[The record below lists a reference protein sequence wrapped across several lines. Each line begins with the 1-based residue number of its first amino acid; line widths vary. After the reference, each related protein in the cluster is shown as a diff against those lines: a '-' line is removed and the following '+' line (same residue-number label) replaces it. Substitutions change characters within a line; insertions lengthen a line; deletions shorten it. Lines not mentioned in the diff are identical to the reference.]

1 MWWGFSHEYINRKL
15 AQLHNLSIEITYT
28 FDYQFQ
34 SSNCKSTQM
43 NVKSTN
49 TSIKKKSKFI
59 PYLLLLSTILFFQ
72 YSWSQN
78 ISVKIIDATT
88 KEPIPYATINI
99 DKKEHLI
106 SNAEGFFNL
115 SETAIQ
121 DENTLTIT
129 YLGYKNL
136 EVKVSQLSKLDY
148 IIALTPTIFELN
160 DVQVNGEKP
169 NPYVIMA
176 TVKANLSINY
186 RNTDNPI
193 KDMLFVRKSTAT
205 YPKEVVVDINQSTG
219 FSKQAL
225 KQVNSDVQN
234 FTNALIK
241 SPPKEYT
248 DMLCNLFTHTIK
260 KDNKS
265 FESHKM
271 NVLKATVLKN
281 EGSATSSEELKEIG
295 IKTMLKHL
303 DSTKYY
309 RIKSGLIGSR
319 DTISLRKDFNKK
331 KTKSKTADQS
341 TLLTTTKYNLIQF
354 IKNNNLGKSSEHDF
368 INNPEL
374 YTYKFEGTTF
384 TEDNDY
390 AFVLSFLPKKG
401 SAKFTGK
408 LYINESDY
416 AVLRAEYQLDEGENL
431 HNVNLKWLLGIKV
444 AQNNNKGILMFR
456 KKSENK
462 NYYLHYASEENGNYF
477 YINRPLKF
485 IEITKEDKDILSLD
499 IKYEGNST
507 TKTEFLNLS
516 HSLVTDTDVTKVV
529 ENEFNI
535 VSLKS
540 YDPKIWKG
548 YHAIEPVAEL
558 KRFKVKE

>member
-1 MWWGFSHEYINRKL
+1 
-15 AQLHNLSIEITYT
+15 
-28 FDYQFQ
+28 
-34 SSNCKSTQM
+34 M

-59 PYLLLLSTILFFQ
+59 PYLFLLSTIFFFQ

-106 SNAEGFFNL
+106 SNAEGFFSL

-121 DENTLTIT
+121 DENTLIIT

-205 YPKEVVVDINQSTG
+205 YPKEVVVDVNQSTG

-225 KQVNSDVQN
+225 KKVNNDIQSFAN
-234 FTNALIK
+234 TLIA

-248 DMLCNLFTHTIK
+248 DMLCNLYTNTIK

-281 EGSATSSEELKEIG
+281 EGSATSSEELKQIG
-295 IKTMLKHL
+295 LKTMLKHL

-309 RIKSGLIGSR
+309 RIKSGLIGSQ

-331 KTKSKTADQS
+331 KAKNKKTDQS
-341 TLLTTTKYNLIQF
+341 TLLTSTKYNVTQF
-354 IKNNNLGKSSEHDF
+354 IQNNNLGNSSKHDF
-368 INNPEL
+368 IIKPEL
-374 YTYKFEGTTF
+374 YRYKFEGTTF
-384 TEDNDY
+384 TEENDY
-390 AFVLSFLPKKG
+390 AFVLSFSPKKS

-416 AVLRAEYQLDEGENL
+416 AVLRAEYQLDDGEKLN
-431 HNVNLKWLLGIKV
+431 NVNLKWLLGIKA
-444 AQNNNKGILMFR
+444 AQNNKKGILMFR

-477 YINRPLKF
+477 YVNRPLKF

-499 IKYEGNST
+499 IKFEGNT
-507 TKTEFLNLS
+507 LTKTEFLNLS
-516 HSLVTDTDVTKVV
+516 HTAVTTADVNKVV

-535 VSLKS
+535 VPLKS

-548 YHAIEPVAEL
+548 YHAIEPLAEL
-558 KRFKVKE
+558 KRFKVND

>member
-1 MWWGFSHEYINRKL
+1 MKE
-15 AQLHNLSIEITYT
+15 
-28 FDYQFQ
+28 
-34 SSNCKSTQM
+34 KST
-43 NVKSTN
+43 KTP
-49 TSIKKKSKFI
+49 IEKKFKFI
-59 PYLLLLSTILFFQ
+59 QYLLLLSTILFFQ

-78 ISVKIIDATT
+78 ISVKIIDVIT

-136 EVKVSQLSKLDY
+136 EVKISQLSKLDY

-186 RNTDNPI
+186 SKTGNPV

-205 YPKEVVVDINQSTG
+205 YPKEVVVDVNQSTG

-241 SPPKEYT
+241 SPPKEYK
-248 DMLCNLFTHTIK
+248 DMLCNLYTHTVK

-265 FESHKM
+265 FESHKI

-331 KTKSKTADQS
+331 KTKSKTADKS
-341 TLLTTTKYNLIQF
+341 TLLTTTKYNLTEF
-354 IKNNNLGKSSEHDF
+354 IHKNNLINSSEHDF
-368 INNPEL
+368 INNPDL
-374 YTYKFEGTTF
+374 YRYKFEGTTF
-384 TEDNDY
+384 TEDNNY
-390 AFVLSFLPKKG
+390 AFVLSFSPKK
-401 SAKFTGK
+401 SRAKYTGK
-408 LYINESDY
+408 LFINESDY
-416 AVLRAEYQLDEGENL
+416 AVLRAEFQLDEGEKLN
-431 HNVNLKWLLGIKV
+431 NVNLKWLLGIKV
-444 AQNNNKGILMFR
+444 AQNNNKGILMYR
-456 KKSENK
+456 KKADEK
-462 NYYLHYASEENGNYF
+462 NYYLHYASEELGQYF
-477 YINRPLKF
+477 YVNRPLKF
-485 IEITKEDKDILSLD
+485 IEITKEDKDILLLD
-499 IKYEGNST
+499 IKFEGNFT
-507 TKTEFLNLS
+507 TKIEFLNLS
-516 HSLVTDTDVTKVV
+516 HSPVTDTDITKVV
-529 ENEFNI
+529 ENEFKLVAI
-535 VSLKS
+535 KS
-540 YDPKIWKG
+540 YDSKIWKG

-558 KRFKVKE
+558 KRFKAKE

>member
-265 FESHKM
+265 FESHKI

-281 EGSATSSEELKEIG
+281 EGSTTSSEELKEIG

-431 HNVNLKWLLGIKV
+431 HNVNLKWLFGIKV

-558 KRFKVKE
+558 QHFIVKE

>member
-1 MWWGFSHEYINRKL
+1 
-15 AQLHNLSIEITYT
+15 
-28 FDYQFQ
+28 
-34 SSNCKSTQM
+34 M
-43 NVKSTN
+43 NVKSANAT
-49 TSIKKKSKFI
+49 IKKKSKFI
-59 PYLLLLSTILFFQ
+59 PYLLLLSTIMFFQ

-148 IIALTPTIFELN
+148 IIAMTPTIFELD

-169 NPYVIMA
+169 NPYSIMA
-176 TVKANLSINY
+176 TVKANLSLNY
-186 RNTDNPI
+186 SNTDNPI

-205 YPKEVVVDINQSTG
+205 NPQEIVVDVNKSTG

-225 KQVNSDVQN
+225 KQVNSDIQN
-234 FTNALIK
+234 FTNTLVK

-260 KDNKS
+260 KDSKS
-265 FESHKM
+265 FVSHKM

-281 EGSATSSEELKEIG
+281 EGSATSSEELKQIG

-309 RIKSGLIGSR
+309 RIKSGLFGSQ

-331 KTKSKTADQS
+331 KTKNKKTDQS
-341 TLLTTTKYNLIQF
+341 TLLTTTKYNLTQF
-354 IKNNNLGKSSEHDF
+354 IQNNNLGKSSEHDF

-374 YTYKFEGTTF
+374 YRYKFEGTTF

-390 AFVLSFLPKKG
+390 AFVLSFSPKKG
-401 SAKFTGK
+401 NAKFTGK

-416 AVLRAEYQLDEGENL
+416 AVLRAEYQLDEGEKLN
-431 HNVNLKWLLGIKV
+431 NVNLKWLLGIKV
-444 AQNNNKGILMFR
+444 AQNTKKGILMFR

-477 YINRPLKF
+477 YVNRPLKF
-485 IEITKEDKDILSLD
+485 IELTKEDKDILSLD
-499 IKYEGNST
+499 IKFEGKSL

-516 HSLVTDTDVTKVV
+516 HSLVTDADVAKVV

-558 KRFKVKE
+558 KRFRVND

>member
-15 AQLHNLSIEITYT
+15 AQLHTLSIEITYT

-341 TLLTTTKYNLIQF
+341 TLLTTTKYNLTQF
-354 IKNNNLGKSSEHDF
+354 IKNNNLGKFSEHDF

>member
-1 MWWGFSHEYINRKL
+1 MGWGFTYEYINRKL
-15 AQLHNLSIEITYT
+15 AQLHYLSIEITYT
-28 FDYQFQ
+28 FDNQFQ
-34 SSNCKSTQM
+34 SSICKSTQM
-43 NVKSTN
+43 NVKSAN
-49 TSIKKKSKFI
+49 TPIKKKSKFI

-148 IIALTPTIFELN
+148 ILALTPTIFELD

-169 NPYVIMA
+169 NPYSIMA
-176 TVKANLSINY
+176 TVKANLSLNY
-186 RNTDNPI
+186 SNTDNPI

-205 YPKEVVVDINQSTG
+205 NPQEIVVDVNKSTG

-225 KQVNSDVQN
+225 KQVNSDIQN
-234 FTNALIK
+234 FTNTLVK

-260 KDNKS
+260 KDSKS
-265 FESHKM
+265 FVSHKM

-281 EGSATSSEELKEIG
+281 EGSATSSEELKQIG

-309 RIKSGLIGSR
+309 RIKSGLFGSQ

-331 KTKSKTADQS
+331 KTKNKKIDQS
-341 TLLTTTKYNLIQF
+341 TLLTTTKYNLTQF
-354 IKNNNLGKSSEHDF
+354 IQNNNLGKSSEHDF

-374 YTYKFEGTTF
+374 YRYKFEGTTF

-390 AFVLSFLPKKG
+390 AFVLSFSPKKG
-401 SAKFTGK
+401 NAKFTGK

-416 AVLRAEYQLDEGENL
+416 AVLRAEYQLDEGEKLN
-431 HNVNLKWLLGIKV
+431 NVNLKWLLGIKV
-444 AQNNNKGILMFR
+444 AQNTKKGILMFR

-477 YINRPLKF
+477 YVNRPLKF

-499 IKYEGNST
+499 IKFEGNSL

-516 HSLVTDTDVTKVV
+516 HSLVTDADVAKVV
-529 ENEFNI
+529 ENKFNI
-535 VSLKS
+535 VALKS

-558 KRFKVKE
+558 KRFRVKD

>member
-1 MWWGFSHEYINRKL
+1 
-15 AQLHNLSIEITYT
+15 
-28 FDYQFQ
+28 
-34 SSNCKSTQM
+34 M

-121 DENTLTIT
+121 DENTLIIT

-160 DVQVNGEKP
+160 DVQVNGKKP

-176 TVKANLSINY
+176 AVKANLSINY

-341 TLLTTTKYNLIQF
+341 TLLTTTKYNLTQF

-431 HNVNLKWLLGIKV
+431 HNVNLKWLFGIKV

>member
-1 MWWGFSHEYINRKL
+1 
-15 AQLHNLSIEITYT
+15 
-28 FDYQFQ
+28 
-34 SSNCKSTQM
+34 M

-78 ISVKIIDATT
+78 ILVKIIDATT

-106 SNAEGFFNL
+106 SNDEGFFNL
-115 SETAIQ
+115 PETAIQ

-148 IIALTPTIFELN
+148 IIALTPTIFELD

-186 RNTDNPI
+186 SNTDNPI
-193 KDMLFVRKSTAT
+193 KDMLFVRKSNAT
-205 YPKEVVVDINQSTG
+205 YPKEVVVDVIQSTG

-225 KQVNSDVQN
+225 KQVNNDVQN
-234 FTNALIK
+234 FTNALTK

-248 DMLCNLFTHTIK
+248 DMLCNLYTHTVK

-265 FESHKM
+265 FESHKI

-309 RIKSGLIGSR
+309 RIKSGLFASQ

-331 KTKSKTADQS
+331 KTKNNKTDKS
-341 TLLTTTKYNLIQF
+341 TLLTSTKHNLTEFIQKNNLI
-354 IKNNNLGKSSEHDF
+354 NSSEHDF
-368 INNPEL
+368 INNPDL
-374 YTYKFEGTTF
+374 YRYKFEGTTF

-390 AFVLSFLPKKG
+390 AFVLSFSPKK
-401 SAKFTGK
+401 SRAKYTGK

-416 AVLRAEYQLDEGENL
+416 AVLRAEFQLDDGEKL

-444 AQNNNKGILMFR
+444 AQNNNKGILMYR
-456 KKSENK
+456 KKSDEK
-462 NYYLHYASEENGNYF
+462 NYYLHYASEELGQYF
-477 YINRPLKF
+477 YLNRPLKF

-499 IKYEGNST
+499 IKFEGNST

-516 HSLVTDTDVTKVV
+516 HSLVTDTDVAKVV
-529 ENEFNI
+529 ENDFKLLAI
-535 VSLKS
+535 KS

-558 KRFKVKE
+558 KRFKAKE

>member
-176 TVKANLSINY
+176 TVKDNLSINY

-341 TLLTTTKYNLIQF
+341 TLLTTTKYNLTQF

-390 AFVLSFLPKKG
+390 AFVLSFSPKK
-401 SAKFTGK
+401 SRAKYTGK
-408 LYINESDY
+408 LFINESDY

>member
-1 MWWGFSHEYINRKL
+1 
-15 AQLHNLSIEITYT
+15 
-28 FDYQFQ
+28 
-34 SSNCKSTQM
+34 M

-49 TSIKKKSKFI
+49 APIKKKSKFI

-88 KEPIPYATINI
+88 KEVIPYATINI

-115 SETAIQ
+115 PETALQ
-121 DENTLTIT
+121 DDNTLIIT

-148 IIALTPTIFELN
+148 IIALTPTIFEL
-160 DVQVNGEKP
+160 DAVQVNGEKP
-169 NPYVIMA
+169 NPYSIMA
-176 TVKANLSINY
+176 TVKANLAVNY
-186 RNTDNPI
+186 GSKNSPT

-205 YPKEVVVDINQSTG
+205 YPNEIVVDVNQSTG

-225 KQVNSDVQN
+225 KKVNNDIQS
-234 FTNALIK
+234 FTNTLIA

-248 DMLCNLFTHTIK
+248 DMLCNLYTNTIK

-281 EGSATSSEELKEIG
+281 EGSATSSEELKQIG

-331 KTKSKTADQS
+331 KIKSKSADKS
-341 TLLTTTKYNLIQF
+341 TLLTTTKYNLTQF
-354 IKNNNLGKSSEHDF
+354 IQNNNLGTSSEHDF
-368 INNPEL
+368 INNPDL
-374 YTYKFEGTTF
+374 YRYKFEGTTF

-390 AFVLSFLPKKG
+390 AFVLTFSPKK
-401 SAKFTGK
+401 SKAKYTGK

-416 AVLRAEYQLDEGENL
+416 AVLRAEYQLDEGEKLN
-431 HNVNLKWLLGIKV
+431 NVNLKWLLGIKV
-444 AQNNNKGILMFR
+444 AQNNNKGILMYR
-456 KKSENK
+456 KKSDEK

-477 YINRPLKF
+477 YVNRPLKF

-499 IKYEGNST
+499 IKFEGNAT

-529 ENEFNI
+529 ENEFKLI
-535 VSLKS
+535 AIKS

-548 YHAIEPVAEL
+548 YHAIEPLAEL
-558 KRFKVKE
+558 KRFRVKD